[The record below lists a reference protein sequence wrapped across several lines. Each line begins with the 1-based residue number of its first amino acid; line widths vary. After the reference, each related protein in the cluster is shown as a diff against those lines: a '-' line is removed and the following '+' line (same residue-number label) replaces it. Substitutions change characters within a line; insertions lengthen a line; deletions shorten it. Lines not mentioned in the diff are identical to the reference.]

1 MAECIWS
8 LEKGRHSFAIVVKHH
23 TFIHLLWNS
32 EFLNPKRHWN
42 FKGEDFVGR
51 ISRMAHSISFGVSS
65 TRVSSKLHQI
75 QVVLPFPVD
84 QEHGGTCVGQ

>member
-1 MAECIWS
+1 MNDRAAE
-8 LEKGRHSFAIVVKHH
+8 F
-23 TFIHLLWNS
+23 WNCWGGTECQGTS
-32 EFLNPKRHWN
+32 WEIFLNPKRHWN